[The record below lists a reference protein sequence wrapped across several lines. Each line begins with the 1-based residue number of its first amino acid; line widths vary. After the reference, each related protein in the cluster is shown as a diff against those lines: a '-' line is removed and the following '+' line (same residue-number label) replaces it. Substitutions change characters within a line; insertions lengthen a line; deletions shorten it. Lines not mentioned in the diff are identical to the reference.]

1 MINLSHNKSILI
13 LLFPDIQ
20 LTRHHIHLASRAK
33 PKISAV
39 YHASSIKTQRPPAI
53 SNLAPLTPDTLP
65 AADTC
70 SLHQALLF
78 YFFFFFLFC
87 NFQKI
92 QCIFSFWIKHSFL
105 LFCFA
110 LFGIFYFLFLNLNMQ
125 DFFRKGKFLREK
137 LVVEFGWREDT
148 DG

>member
-1 MINLSHNKSILI
+1 LRHASNTSFLFFL
-13 LLFPDIQ
+13 LLF
-20 LTRHHIHLASRAK
+20 
-33 PKISAV
+33 
-39 YHASSIKTQRPPAI
+39 
-53 SNLAPLTPDTLP
+53 
-65 AADTC
+65 
-70 SLHQALLF
+70 
-78 YFFFFFLFC
+78 FC

-92 QCIFSFWIKHSFL
+92 QRIFPFWMKYSFL

-125 DFFRKGKFLREK
+125 DFSRKGKFLREK